1 MGGDRK
7 LPTFDAIKP
16 GARLRRLDSAGAT
29 QVVQVAQFSADAL
42 TLVFSMWRSG
52 SMSTCANAWSTGE
65 DPRSSSSI
73 PTPHRLMTP
82 IAASC
87 AWRQPSTAPCWPTFS
102 TFISPSAPPRSRP
115 FPTTPAVYREV
126 LPRQPL
132 RFLSADDRGAGK
144 TIKACLRNRERLN
157 RRKAARWISRGCAQI
172 RAIARWRGAA
182 LATRNIPDFEGA
194 GAAVINPWN
203 VP

>member
-1 MGGDRK
+1 
-7 LPTFDAIKP
+7 
-16 GARLRRLDSAGAT
+16 
-29 QVVQVAQFSADAL
+29 
-42 TLVFSMWRSG
+42 
-52 SMSTCANAWSTGE
+52 
-65 DPRSSSSI
+65 
-73 PTPHRLMTP
+73 
-82 IAASC
+82 
-87 AWRQPSTAPCWPTFS
+87 
-102 TFISPSAPPRSRP
+102 
-115 FPTTPAVYREV
+115 V